1 MPMAMQTRVWLTAIL
16 ASWMHGR
23 PDQKEFLWAMSA
35 VMEAQTQALMA
46 TGEMPMNLT
55 EVRDRFAQAPYRVC

>member
-46 TGEMPMNLT
+46 TEHALACRT
-55 EVRDRFAQAPYRVC
+55 TR